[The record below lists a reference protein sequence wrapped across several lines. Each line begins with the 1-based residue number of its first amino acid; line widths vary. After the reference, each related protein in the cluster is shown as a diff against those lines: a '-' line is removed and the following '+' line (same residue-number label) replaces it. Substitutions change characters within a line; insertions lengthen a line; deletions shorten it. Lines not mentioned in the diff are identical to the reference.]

1 MKLEINPRGNG
12 ACPLCRLNDD
22 CRIKRLL
29 TANAESLDGA
39 PDEAMEIVIY
49 SCPYF
54 QEKADL

>member
-1 MKLEINPRGNG
+1 M
-12 ACPLCRLNDD
+12 CRLNDD

-29 TANAESLDGA
+29 TANAESLEGA

-49 SCPYF
+49 GCPYF